1 MALTKGSAW
10 VRIVFIAVVSA
21 LILRLGWQIWKG

>member
-1 MALTKGSAW
+1 MARRRGAGF

-21 LILRLGWQIWKG
+21 LIAKTAWDGFR